1 MSDIPS
7 ETSSDCD
14 LNAAPARQQATR
26 PSDPPLSPA
35 SIALWTLLAG
45 PLAVLFPG
53 LKVIARLG
61 AGARGKWLLSS
72 AALLFPILYVFLIF
86 SPTQWYWSSLVLMVA
101 HLACTT
107 AYYLYFRR
115 LKLAA
120 PGDYPTGFPRTSG
133 RQYTIAGIAG
143 GLLLVPLLGL
153 PFIIGFLLGIDRLLS
168 TLMPVAFDDSF
179 ALVLLVLGVF
189 SLALAGAIAG
199 GRIGRLGLN
208 IRPLQLLSHSL
219 GLVWVVLLLFL
230 FLQLAIVLPGFLTAQ
245 IDTEQAGPFALFGV
259 GLLCIGSWWS
269 TSLLFYTLQPATV
282 PGRVMRLLQMPLIV
296 CSSALIFALFC
307 GYPAN
312 WFHSTGKYLE
322 KEGRIAASLWCYERG
337 MSKKPSGLHAGYL
350 QYRIALLAHKLGEE
364 DKARAGFR
372 KVVSL
377 YNQNENLTK
386 SASKLLDNI
395 DRNEGRGKR
404 VVLPGVETPT
414 AYKGAYCVPNSLALV
429 MRYWGADVDA
439 TAIGQAITGLDS
451 GTIIVD
457 QAWYA
462 EQEGFRHDFLPVA
475 TMADIVAAIDAG
487 FPVLVYVPAHVFAI
501 VGYDEVL
508 ETLIT
513 YDVATRDIWVDYLQK
528 DFIKAWK
535 KEDTTMVVV
544 YPPDR
549 ADRLPATLR
558 TALAETSGQY
568 LHYHLHALD
577 APAGYAGADHL
588 LQATEGPPQ
597 FFLPLVTAYKEFP
610 ALRASLL
617 GTGKVE
623 PTVDGIIDYFGAD
636 FDEGAH
642 LAGQRDYDDYVTADK
657 KLATAIA
664 FLIGTEHLDQ
674 AAQLIEKIG
683 TTGELSN
690 ETQAVRAMLDLARN
704 DLGNAIP
711 RLTQLSDSQ
720 LQFYLAQSFLLQGNV
735 TSAIAG
741 LTKTIDDCT

>member
-1 MSDIPS
+1 MSD
-7 ETSSDCD
+7 T
-14 LNAAPARQQATR
+14 N
-26 PSDPPLSPA
+26 SDPLLSPA

-45 PLAVLFPG
+45 PHAVLLPG
-53 LKVIARLG
+53 LKVIARLDGG
-61 AGARGKWLLSS
+61 AGGKWLLVS
-72 AALLFPILYVFLIF
+72 AALLFPLLYVFLVF
-86 SPTQWYWSSLVLMVA
+86 SPTQWYWSSLILMAA
-101 HLACTT
+101 HLACT
-107 AYYLYFRR
+107 AVYYLYFRS

-120 PGDYPTGFPRTSG
+120 PGGYPTGFPLSRTSD
-133 RQYTIAGIAG
+133 RHFLVAGFAG

-153 PFIIGFLLGIDRLLS
+153 PFIIAFLLGIDRLLS
-168 TLMPVAFDDSF
+168 TLMPVAFDDP
-179 ALVLLVLGVF
+179 
-189 SLALAGAIAG
+189 LALALLGFGIFGLAAAGAIAG
-199 GRIGRLGLN
+199 GRIGRLGLC

-219 GLVWVVLLLFL
+219 GLVWIILLLFL

-245 IDTEQAGPFALFGV
+245 IDTEQAGPFALFAA
-259 GLLCIGSWWS
+259 GLLGIGSWWS
-269 TSLLFYTLQPATV
+269 TSLLFYTLQPAAIS
-282 PGRVMRLLQMPLIV
+282 GRALRLLQMV
-296 CSSALIFALFC
+296 GMVGSSALVFALFC

-364 DKARAGFR
+364 GKARAGFR
-372 KVVSL
+372 QVVSM
-377 YNQNENLTK
+377 YNRNEDLVET
-386 SASKLLDNI
+386 ASKFLDNI
-395 DRNEGRGKR
+395 DRNQGRGKR

-439 TAIGQAITGLDS
+439 ATIGQAITGLDS
-451 GTIIVD
+451 GTMIVD

-462 EQEGFRHDFLPVA
+462 EQKGFRHDFLPAA

-487 FPVLVYVPAHVFAI
+487 FPVLVYVPSHVFAI

-508 ETLIT
+508 ETFIT

-528 DFIKAWK
+528 DFIKSWK

-544 YPPDR
+544 YPPER
-549 ADRLPATLR
+549 ADRLPAALR
-558 TALAETSGQY
+558 KALAETGGQY

-588 LQATEGPPQ
+588 LLATKGPPQ
-597 FFLPLVTAYKEFP
+597 FFLPLVTAYEEFP
-610 ALRASLL
+610 PLRALL
-617 GTGKVE
+617 PRTGAVE
-623 PTVDGIIDYFGAD
+623 PAVNSIIDYFGTD
-636 FDEGAH
+636 FDEGMH
-642 LAGQRDYDDYVTADK
+642 LAGQRDDDDSITADK
-657 KLATAIA
+657 KLATALA
-664 FLIGTEHLDQ
+664 FLIGTDHLDQ

-683 TTGELSN
+683 TAGGLSD
-690 ETQAVRAMLDLARN
+690 ETRAVRAMLDLARN
-704 DLGNAIP
+704 DLDNGIP

-720 LQFYLAQSFLLQGNV
+720 LQFYLAQGFLRQGNV

-741 LTKTIDDCT
+741 LVKTIDDCT